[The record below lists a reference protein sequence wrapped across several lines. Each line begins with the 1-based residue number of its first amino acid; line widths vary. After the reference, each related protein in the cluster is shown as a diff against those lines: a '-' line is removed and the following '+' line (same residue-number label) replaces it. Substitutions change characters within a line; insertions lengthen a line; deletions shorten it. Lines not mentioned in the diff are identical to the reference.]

1 MTVSGIVKMTY
12 ENPEKKVESRGR
24 VWLRRIWGVLPVLV
38 LAAVIMVFAGM
49 IKSKTDRLEA
59 AKKGLQSLQG
69 MQQAVAEIDRVVA
82 ALKASDDQ
90 NNALSALSDELDLTE
105 DQAKA
110 VLHMPLS
117 ALVGLERDR
126 LAGQIDYVEKQ
137 IAAKKL
143 DIPSIPPDVNV
154 VTLAL
159 EPVIISDRIN
169 LPGIVEPWIKF
180 DVVAEVRGRV
190 TEKRVEKGAHVREG
204 DIIAV
209 IDTRDYEIAVD
220 AARAS
225 YNTALASKNRI
236 EKLYR
241 DQLVSRSQ
249 LDDITAQLERFK
261 AERDSAELSLSRC
274 TIKSPISGVINNVHI
289 DRGQYLNFADPV
301 AEVMQI
307 DRVKVNVGIPESDVT
322 AVRAVD
328 DFEVRIDALDGKVF
342 SARKYFLAKSS
353 DPMARLYSLE
363 LEIDSPGEEILPDMF
378 ARVEIVKG
386 EAHDALAV
394 PLYAIISVNDSQT
407 VYVLSDGTARA
418 RTISTGI
425 QEGWMM
431 QVTEGL
437 EPGDQVIVVG
447 HRRVSDGQK
456 VNVVR
461 TVADMAEL

>member
-1 MTVSGIVKMTY
+1 MTY
-12 ENPEKKVESRGR
+12 ENPEKKVESKGR
-24 VWLRRIWGVLPVLV
+24 VWLKRIWGVLPVLV
-38 LAAVIMVFAGM
+38 LIAVIMVLSGM

-69 MQQAVAEIDRVVA
+69 MQLAVAEIDRVVA
-82 ALKASDDQ
+82 ALKTSDDQ
-90 NNALSALSDELDLTE
+90 NHAIRALSTELDLTA

-117 ALVGLERDR
+117 ALVGFERDR
-126 LAGQIDYVEKQ
+126 LAGQIEYVEKQ

-143 DIPSIPPDVNV
+143 DIPAASPYVNV

-159 EPVIISDRIN
+159 EPVIMSDRIN

-180 DVVAEVRGRV
+180 NIVAEVRGRV
-190 TEKRVEKGAHVREG
+190 IEKRMEKGTRVREG

-225 YNTALASKNRI
+225 YNTALASKRRI

-241 DQLVSRSQ
+241 EQLASKSQ

-261 AERDSAELSLSRC
+261 AERDSAELKLLRC

-289 DRGQYLNFADPV
+289 DRGQYLDFSDPV

-307 DRVKVNVGIPESDVT
+307 DRLKVNVGIPESDVT

-328 DFEVRIDALDGKVF
+328 DFEIRIDALDGKVF
-342 SARKYFLAKSS
+342 SARKYFLARAG

-363 LEIDSPGEEILPDMF
+363 IEIDNPDEEILPDMF
-378 ARVEIVKG
+378 ARVEIVKR

-394 PLYAIISVNDSQT
+394 PLYAIISVNDVQT
-407 VYVLSDGTARA
+407 VYVLSDKTARA

-437 EPGDQVIVVG
+437 EPGDQVIVAG

-461 TVADMAEL
+461 TVTDMADL